1 MFAFAMGAG
10 AVGAGVTGGVGVGDV
25 VFVPPLHADVA
36 AAMASTTAT
45 QVFLSIE
52 VSPLGNRTNQCETS
66 FEMSFRDLR
75 HKRASSTSLS
85 KRHAG
90 NTRCVSFVP
99 DREALSSLES
109 YGKRSASPLNEIRRV
124 LQVTRCVS
132 TKSPT
137 VVRQLFDLALRQAD
151 KWP

>member
-25 VFVPPLHADVA
+25 VLVPPLHADVA
-36 AAMASTTAT
+36 AVMASTTAR
-45 QVFLSIE
+45 QVFLSTE

-66 FEMSFRDLR
+66 FEMSFAICGTNGHRALR
-75 HKRASSTSLS
+75 FRSGKLVTQGVFRLCRTE
-85 KRHAG
+85 K
-90 NTRCVSFVP
+90 
-99 DREALSSLES
+99 ALSSLES
-109 YGKRSASPLNEIRRV
+109 YGKRGASPLNEIRRV
-124 LQVTRCVS
+124 LEVTRCVS